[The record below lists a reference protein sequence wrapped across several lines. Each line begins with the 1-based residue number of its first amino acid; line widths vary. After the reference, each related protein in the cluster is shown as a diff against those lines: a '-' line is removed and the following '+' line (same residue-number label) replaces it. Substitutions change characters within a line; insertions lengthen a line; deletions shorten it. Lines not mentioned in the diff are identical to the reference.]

1 MLTAATVLA
10 ASTAKLVGHRLRHI
24 MIALVERR
32 LRLRRIAP
40 RVGLLLA
47 AMVVVG
53 VLLELT
59 PEDGFRVFRAW
70 TASGLP
76 TDARSASPTTP
87 RFAPSAT
94 PPFGQWS
101 TAQQLKDHGA
111 RYVLTNSLPIHEG
124 LPSPPQSSST
134 GWR

>member
-94 PPFGQWS
+94 TPASVSGPPLGS
-101 TAQQLKDHGA
+101 SRTMGSVRADQQ
-111 RYVLTNSLPIHEG
+111 
-124 LPSPPQSSST
+124 PPDP
-134 GWR
+134 